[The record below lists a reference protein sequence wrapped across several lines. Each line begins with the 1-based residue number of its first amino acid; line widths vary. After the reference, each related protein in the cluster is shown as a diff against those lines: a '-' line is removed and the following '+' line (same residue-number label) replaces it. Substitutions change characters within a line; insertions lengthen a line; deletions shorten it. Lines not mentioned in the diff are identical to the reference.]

1 MNNLLITASANSP
14 EINCNAIENSIS
26 IIGESRPENVRSF
39 YEPVFNWLD
48 TYQTALLNA
57 PKTTI
62 NLNLNLSYFN
72 SSSVK
77 IFLEIISGFKTLS
90 KKNTNTS
97 FIINWFHD
105 ENDED
110 IIEAGKEFEGIIGMS
125 MCFVVKK

>member
-1 MNNLLITASANSP
+1 MDNLLITASANSP

-48 TYQTALLNA
+48 VYQTGLLNA

-77 IFLEIISGFKTLS
+77 IFLEIISSFKTLS
-90 KKNTNTS
+90 KTNTNTN

-105 ENDED
+105 ETDED
-110 IIEAGKEFEGIIGMS
+110 IIEAGKEFEGIIGVPI
-125 MCFVVKK
+125 CFVVKK